1 MEDGSVGNRS
11 RSEGRSDLGI
21 LERRFF
27 EIFKEGVEGEKGRL
41 KAGTRPAAF
50 PPKAGQRPAALGR
63 PCFQGRRPLAGLDL
77 EGPKAGPRPA
87 VLISFIIKKKRRKR
101 KEENERRN
109 EGKEKR
115 KTSGHS

>member
-1 MEDGSVGNRS
+1 MMIF
-11 RSEGRSDLGI
+11 EG
-21 LERRFF
+21 
-27 EIFKEGVEGEKGRL
+27 GVEGEKGRL

-50 PPKAGQRPAALGR
+50 PPKAGKRPAALGR
-63 PCFQGRRPLAGLDL
+63 PCYQGRRPLAGLDL

-87 VLISFIIKKKRRKR
+87 VLIYFIKIKKNKKKKKKR

-109 EGKEKR
+109 ERREKR